1 MPAHFIQDANTVAV
15 TEDPRTLPISHDVD
29 VVVLGGGVAG
39 LAAALAAAE
48 RGSRVLVIERGNC
61 LGGTATAGMMTLFY
75 TPYRCAHGI
84 PKRIFDRLIAAGCA
98 FPGEIISFDHEI
110 FKTVAFEMVA
120 EKGIELLLHTICAD
134 VIMDGNRVRGLVV
147 ENKGARSAV
156 LGSVLIDASGDADI
170 AARAGAPI
178 MKGRDGD
185 EKMRPMTLLF
195 RLGGI
200 DTSALLAYVRSHPE
214 DFSKDPNQM
223 MLDVEGKNIRIF
235 GFFTLVEQAKQCGM
249 LYPDCHYFR
258 IEAVMPDRGTALVN
272 TIRIYNVDGTNP
284 ADVTRAEME
293 GRRQQRLLLAFARA
307 YVPGFASAY
316 ILDSASHIGVRETR
330 RIRGGYVLTEQDILD
345 RTHFDD
351 SIGIDSNRQNPRGPR
366 HSPDGKEGSVEDAEN
381 RELVARLF
389 TYEIPYRCL
398 LPQGVESLLA
408 AGRAISADH
417 DADGYTR
424 NQPAC
429 MVTGQAAGAAASL
442 SVRHGLSPRE
452 LDHGAVQSELR
463 ALGAKIHLS
472 EMT

>member
-1 MPAHFIQDANTVAV
+1 M
-15 TEDPRTLPISHDVD
+15 
-29 VVVLGGGVAG
+29 
-39 LAAALAAAE
+39 
-48 RGSRVLVIERGNC
+48 LVIERGNC

-84 PKRIFDRLIAAGCA
+84 PKRIFDRLIAAGGA

-134 VIMDGNRVRGLVV
+134 VIMDGNRVRGLVI

-156 LGSVLIDASGDADI
+156 LGAVLIDASGDADI

-178 MKGRDGD
+178 MKGRDKD

-195 RLGGI
+195 RLGGV
-200 DTSALLAYVRSHPE
+200 DTAAMLDYVRSHPE
-214 DFSKDPNQM
+214 DFSRDPNQM

-235 GFFTLVEQAKQCGM
+235 GFFNLVEQAKQRGM

-284 ADVTRAEME
+284 SDVTRAEIE
-293 GRRQQRLLLAFARA
+293 GRRQQRLLGEFARA
-307 YVPGFASAY
+307 LVPGFKSAY
-316 ILDSASHIGVRETR
+316 VLDSASHIGVRETR

-345 RTHFDD
+345 RAHFDD

-366 HSPDGKEGSVEDAEN
+366 HSPDGKEGSAEDVEN
-381 RELVARLF
+381 RELVAKLF

-398 LPQGVESLLA
+398 LPQGVEGLLA

-417 DADGYTR
+417 EADGYTR

-442 SVRHGLSPRE
+442 AVRRHLSPRE
-452 LDHGAVQSELR
+452 LDPGAVQAELR
-463 ALGAKIHLS
+463 ALGGKIHLD

>member
-1 MPAHFIQDANTVAV
+1 
-15 TEDPRTLPISHDVD
+15 
-29 VVVLGGGVAG
+29 
-39 LAAALAAAE
+39 
-48 RGSRVLVIERGNC
+48 
-61 LGGTATAGMMTLFY
+61 
-75 TPYRCAHGI
+75 
-84 PKRIFDRLIAAGCA
+84 
-98 FPGEIISFDHEI
+98 
-110 FKTVAFEMVA
+110 
-120 EKGIELLLHTICAD
+120 
-134 VIMDGNRVRGLVV
+134 
-147 ENKGARSAV
+147 
-156 LGSVLIDASGDADI
+156 
-170 AARAGAPI
+170 
-178 MKGRDGD
+178 
-185 EKMRPMTLLF
+185 MTLLF

-200 DTSALLAYVRSHPE
+200 DISALLGYVRSHPE

-235 GFFTLVEQAKQCGM
+235 GFFSLVERAKQRGL

-258 IEAVMPDRGTALVN
+258 VEAVMPDRGTGLVN

-293 GRRQQRLLLAFARA
+293 GRRQQRLLLEFARSF
-307 YVPGFASAY
+307 VPGFGSAY

-366 HSPDGKEGSVEDAEN
+366 HSPDGKEGSVEDVEN
-381 RELVARLF
+381 RELVAQLF

-398 LPQGVESLLA
+398 LPLGIEGLLA

-442 SVRHGLSPRE
+442 AVRHHLLPRE
-452 LDHGAVQSELR
+452 LDPAALQSELR
-463 ALGAKIHLS
+463 RLGAKIHLR